1 MLEASIGVQQTV
13 KVRNS
18 MLQVWRETSLEQA
31 ARVIGGVDD
40 VVALEAYDVGWNMP
54 GESVGES

>member
-13 KVRNS
+13 KVRSS

-40 VVALEAYDVGWNMP
+40 VVALEAYDIGWNMP

>member
-1 MLEASIGVQQTV
+1 MLEASIEVQQTV
-13 KVRNS
+13 KVRSS

-40 VVALEAYDVGWNMP
+40 VVALEAYDIGWNMP

>member
-1 MLEASIGVQQTV
+1 MLEASIAVQQTV
-13 KVRNS
+13 KVRS
-18 MLQVWRETSLEQA
+18 SVLQVWRETSLEQA

-40 VVALEAYDVGWNMP
+40 VVALDAYDIVWNMP

>member
-40 VVALEAYDVGWNMP
+40 VVALEAYDIGWNMP